1 MLGSRDLA
9 ERLRAQQRRLE
20 AQQPSLAA
28 ASASPAQPGLAA
40 QAALGGQPPDTTDPL
55 FPTSCL
61 ECHAL
66 CAPGAAFC
74 PECEFETTHNK
85 PINPATFNPPLVVE
99 PPNPCRDRHWMV
111 TGTTL
116 GLCAWAVCAF
126 FATIEDSDDAC
137 TTFETLFSTGY
148 CASFSTGYCTWII
161 FAVLYAN
168 HFAEAR
174 ISGTRRFI
182 ANISDPRQSEDFLQK
197 LTQAPPDMVWE
208 SENYHYETRSYT
220 DSDGNTQT
228 RTEKVVTSV
237 VRAKVHVGLS
247 EGQGERDG
255 RAFLDTYASY
265 RHDLSTHACLLQLF
279 VIIVSKVCAL
289 AIGTVGNRY
298 FVARQDEYQRRPGC
312 IPAHQTQALQG
323 VCTLA
328 SRLPTRKQKAF
339 LTITP
344 GNHVFPLKT

>member
-1 MLGSRDLA
+1 MLGSRELS
-9 ERLRAQQRRLE
+9 ERLKAQQRRID
-20 AQQPSLAA
+20 ANAAMYNPALAGLGN
-28 ASASPAQPGLAA
+28 PAQPGLAA

-66 CAPGAAFC
+66 CPPGAAFC
-74 PECEFETTHNK
+74 PECGFETTHNK
-85 PINPATFNPPLVVE
+85 PINPATFNPPLEIE

-116 GLCAWAVCAF
+116 CLCVWAVCAF
-126 FATIEDSDDAC
+126 FATIEDSDEAC
-137 TTFETLFSTGY
+137 TTFETVFSTGY
-148 CASFSTGYCTWII
+148 CGTSYVPWTWII
-161 FAVLYAN
+161 FAVLYAC
-168 HFAEAR
+168 HFAEACMA
-174 ISGTRRFI
+174 SGTRKFI
-182 ANISDPRQSEDFLQK
+182 ANSSDPRQSGDFLQK

-279 VIIVSKVCAL
+279 K
-289 AIGTVGNRY
+289 
-298 FVARQDEYQRRPGC
+298 
-312 IPAHQTQALQG
+312 
-323 VCTLA
+323 
-328 SRLPTRKQKAF
+328 
-339 LTITP
+339 
-344 GNHVFPLKT
+344 